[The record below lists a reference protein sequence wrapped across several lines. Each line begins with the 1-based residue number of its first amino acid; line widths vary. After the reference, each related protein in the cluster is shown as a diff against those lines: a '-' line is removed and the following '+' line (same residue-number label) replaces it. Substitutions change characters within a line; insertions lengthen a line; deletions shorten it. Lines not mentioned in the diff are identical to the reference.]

1 MKVINELYYL
11 NKALEMAQNDR
22 KELLE
27 KLDIYLPTRVKESPT
42 LEDHLKAKKLMD
54 SGYDVLKE
62 TERLVKIDIAISNL
76 TSTIF
81 FKDRN
86 NLK

>member
-27 KLDIYLPTRVKESPT
+27 KLDIYLPTRVKDSPT
-42 LEDHLKAKKLMD
+42 WEDHMKAKKLMD